1 MTPMTEIHETAVVD
15 PGARLGEGVRVGPY
29 AVIGEDV
36 EIGAGT
42 TIGPHAVIHPH
53 VRLGAGNSV
62 HAHAVLGDLPQDV
75 AFSGELTRLEIG
87 DRNRIRENVT
97 VHRASQ
103 PDRLTRIG
111 SDCFLMAGSHVA
123 HDCRVGDRVIL
134 TNNVLLAGVVT
145 VGDGANIGGAAVVHQ
160 FCRIGALAMVGGFG
174 GVGQDVLP
182 YTMVHGIPASHF
194 RLNTIGLRRAGVKG
208 ERYGALETAFRALRA
223 GDREL
228 AEAPDTPEVSHLRE
242 FLAAPSKRG
251 IAGWARP
258 GGRR

>member
-1 MTPMTEIHETAVVD
+1 MPDVHETAVVD
-15 PGARLGEGVRVGPY
+15 PGAGLGEGVRIGPY
-29 AVIGEDV
+29 AVIAGDV

-42 TIGPHAVIHPH
+42 TVGPHAVIHPH
-53 VRLGAGNSV
+53 VRLGRDNSV

-75 AFSGELTRLEIG
+75 DFTGAETRLEIG
-87 DRNRIRENVT
+87 DRNLIRENVT

-123 HDCRVGDRVIL
+123 HDCQLGDRVVL
-134 TNNVLLAGVVT
+134 TNNVLLAGVVE
-145 VGDGANIGGAAVVHQ
+145 VGEGANLGGAAVIHQ

-182 YTMVHGIPASHF
+182 YAVVHGIPACHF
-194 RLNTIGLRRAGVKG
+194 RLNTLGLRRAGIKG

-223 GDREL
+223 GDKEL
-228 AEAPDTPEVSHLRE
+228 LDAPDTPEVRHLRE
-242 FLAAPSKRG
+242 WLAAPSKRG
-251 IAGWARP
+251 IASWTSPRS
-258 GGRR
+258 GR

>member
-1 MTPMTEIHETAVVD
+1 MAEIHETAVVD
-15 PGARLGEGVRVGPY
+15 PEARLGEGVRIGPY
-29 AVIGEDV
+29 AVIGGDV
-36 EIGAGT
+36 EIGGGT
-42 TIGPHAVIHPH
+42 SIGPHVVIHPH
-53 VRLGAGNSV
+53 VRLGSENSV

-75 AFSGELTRLEIG
+75 AFTGAETRLEIG

-123 HDCRVGDRVIL
+123 HDCRVGDRVTL

-145 VGDGANIGGAAVVHQ
+145 VGDGANLGGAAVIHQ
-160 FCRIGALAMVGGFG
+160 FCRIGELAMVGGFG

-182 YTMVHGIPASHF
+182 FAMVHGIPACHY
-194 RLNTIGLRRAGVKG
+194 RINTIGLRRAGIRG
-208 ERYGALETAFRALRA
+208 ERYGALESAFRALRA

-228 AEAPDTPEVSHLRE
+228 GTAPDTPEVRHLRAW
-242 FLAAPSKRG
+242 LAAPSKRG
-251 IAGWARP
+251 IAAWARP
-258 GGRR
+258 GGHS

>member
-1 MTPMTEIHETAVVD
+1 MAEIHETAVVD
-15 PGARLGEGVRVGPY
+15 PTARLGEGVHVGPY

-36 EIGAGT
+36 EIGDDT
-42 TIGPHAVIHPH
+42 TIGPHVVIHPY
-53 VRLGAGNSV
+53 VRLGRDNSV

-75 AFSGELTRLEIG
+75 AFSGEKTRLEIG

-123 HDCRVGDRVIL
+123 HDCQVGDQVVL
-134 TNNVLLAGVVT
+134 TNNVLLAGVVEI
-145 VGDGANIGGAAVVHQ
+145 GEGANLGGAAVVHQ

-182 YTMVHGIPASHF
+182 YAMVHGIPACHF
-194 RLNTIGLRRAGVKG
+194 RLNTIGLRRAGIKG
-208 ERYGALETAFRALRA
+208 ERYGALESAFRALRA
-223 GDREL
+223 GDKEL
-228 AEAPDTPEVSHLRE
+228 AGAPDTPEVRHLRDW
-242 FLAAPSKRG
+242 LAMPSKRG
-251 IAGWARP
+251 IAGWTAPRS
-258 GGRR
+258 GR

>member
-1 MTPMTEIHETAVVD
+1 MPDIHETAVID
-15 PGARLGEGVRVGPY
+15 PGSRLGEGVRVGPY
-29 AVIGEDV
+29 AVIAADV

-53 VRLGAGNSV
+53 VRLGEGNSV

-75 AFSGELTRLEIG
+75 KFSGDVTRLEIG
-87 DRNRIRENVT
+87 HRNLIRENVT
-97 VHRASQ
+97 IHRASE
-103 PDRLTRIG
+103 PDRVTRIG

-123 HDCRVGDRVIL
+123 HDCQVGDRVVM

-145 VGDGANIGGAAVVHQ
+145 VGDGAILGGAAVVHQ
-160 FCRIGALAMVGGFG
+160 FCRVGPLAMVGGFG

-182 YTMVHGIPASHF
+182 YTMVHGIPAQHF

-208 ERYGALETAFRALRA
+208 ERYGALETAFRTLRA

-228 AEAPDTPEVSHLRE
+228 GDAPETPEVAYLRE
-242 FLAAPSKRG
+242 WLAAASKRG
-251 IAGWARP
+251 LCGWVRP
-258 GGRR
+258 RGGR

>member
-1 MTPMTEIHETAVVD
+1 MADIHKTAVID
-15 PGARLGEGVRVGPY
+15 PEARLGEGVQVGPY
-29 AVIGEDV
+29 TVISGDV

-42 TIGPHAVIHPH
+42 TIGPHVVIHPH
-53 VRLGAGNSV
+53 VRLGRDNAV

-75 AFSGELTRLEIG
+75 AFSGAETRLEIG
-87 DRNRIRENVT
+87 DRNMIRENVT

-103 PDRLTRIG
+103 LDRVTRIG

-123 HDCRVGDRVIL
+123 HDCQVGDRVIL

-145 VGDGANIGGAAVVHQ
+145 VEDGANLGGAAVIHQ

-182 YTMVHGIPASHF
+182 YAMVHGIPACHF
-194 RLNTIGLRRAGVKG
+194 RLNTIGLRRAGIKG
-208 ERYGALETAFRALRA
+208 ERYGVLETAFRALRA

-228 AEAPDTPEVSHLRE
+228 GNPPDTPEVSYLRE
-242 FLAAPSKRG
+242 WLAAPSKRG
-251 IAGWARP
+251 IAAWTTP
-258 GGRR
+258 HGGR

>member
-1 MTPMTEIHETAVVD
+1 MSDIHDTAVVD
-15 PGARLGEGVRVGPY
+15 PGARLGAGVRIGPY
-29 AVIGEDV
+29 AVIGDDV
-36 EIGAGT
+36 EIGSGT

-53 VRLGAGNSV
+53 VRLGSDNAV

-75 AFSGELTRLEIG
+75 AFGGEPTRLEIG

-103 PDRLTRIG
+103 PDRVTRIG
-111 SDCFLMAGSHVA
+111 CDCFLMAGAHVA

-134 TNNVLLAGVVT
+134 TNNVLLAGVVE
-145 VGDGANIGGAAVVHQ
+145 VGDGANLGGAAVVHQ
-160 FCRIGALAMVGGFG
+160 FCRIGALAMVGGFA

-182 YTMVHGIPASHF
+182 YAMVHGIPACHF

-208 ERYGALETAFRALRA
+208 DRYGALETAFRALRA

-228 AEAPDTPEVSHLRE
+228 GEAPDTPEVAHLRAW
-242 FLAAPSKRG
+242 LAAPSKRG
-251 IAGWARP
+251 LAAWTRP
-258 GGRR
+258 RGGG

>member
-1 MTPMTEIHETAVVD
+1 MVD
-15 PGARLGEGVRVGPY
+15 PAATLGPGVTVGPY
-29 AVIGEDV
+29 AVIGADV

-53 VRLGAGNSV
+53 VRLGEENSV
-62 HAHAVLGDLPQDV
+62 HAHAILGDLPQDV
-75 AFSGELTRLEIG
+75 SFSGAETRLEIG

-97 VHRASQ
+97 IHRASQ

-145 VGDGANIGGAAVVHQ
+145 VGDGANIGGAAVIHQ
-160 FCRIGALAMVGGFG
+160 FCRIGSLAMVGGFG
-174 GVGQDVLP
+174 GVGQDILP
-182 YTMVHGIPASHF
+182 YAMVHGIPACHF

-208 ERYGALETAFRALRA
+208 ERYGALEIAFRALRA

-228 AEAPDTPEVSHLRE
+228 SDAPETPEVSHLRE
-242 FLAAPSKRG
+242 WLAAPSKRG
-251 IAGWARP
+251 IAAWTRP
-258 GGRR
+258 RAGR

>member
-1 MTPMTEIHETAVVD
+1 MAAIHDTAIID
-15 PGARLGEGVRVGPY
+15 PGARLGEDVRVGPY

-53 VRLGAGNSV
+53 VRLGEGNSV

-75 AFSGELTRLEIG
+75 SFGDAETRLEIG

-123 HDCRVGDRVIL
+123 HDCQVGDRVVL
-134 TNNVLLAGVVT
+134 TNNVLLAGVVS
-145 VGDGANIGGAAVVHQ
+145 VGDGANLGGAAVIHQ
-160 FCRIGALAMVGGFG
+160 FCRIGALAIVGGFG

-182 YTMVHGIPASHF
+182 YSMVHGIPACHF
-194 RLNTIGLRRAGVKG
+194 RLNTIGLRRAGIKG
-208 ERYGALETAFRALRA
+208 QRYGALEAAFRALRA
-223 GDREL
+223 GDKQL
-228 AEAPDTPEVSHLRE
+228 ADVPDTAEVRYLRE
-242 FLAAPSKRG
+242 WLAAPSKRG
-251 IAGWARP
+251 IAAWTKPR
-258 GGRR
+258 GGR

>member
-1 MTPMTEIHETAVVD
+1 MAEIHPTAVIE
-15 PGARLGEGVRVGPY
+15 PGARLGEGVRIGPY
-29 AVIGEDV
+29 AVIGGDV

-42 TIGPHAVIHPH
+42 SIGPHVVIHPH
-53 VRLGAGNSV
+53 VRLGSANSV

-75 AFSGELTRLEIG
+75 AFAGAETRLEIG

-103 PDRLTRIG
+103 PDRLTRVG

-123 HDCRVGDRVIL
+123 HDCQVGDRVIL

-145 VGDGANIGGAAVVHQ
+145 VGDGANLGGAAVIHQ
-160 FCRIGALAMVGGFG
+160 FCRIGELAMVGGFG

-182 YTMVHGIPASHF
+182 YSMVHGIPACHY
-194 RLNTIGLRRAGVKG
+194 RINTIGLRRAGIKG
-208 ERYGALETAFRALRA
+208 ERYGALERAFRALRA

-228 AEAPDTPEVSHLRE
+228 GEAPDTPEVRHLRE
-242 FLAAPSKRG
+242 WLAAPSKRG
-251 IAGWARP
+251 VAAWARP
-258 GGRR
+258 GSRG